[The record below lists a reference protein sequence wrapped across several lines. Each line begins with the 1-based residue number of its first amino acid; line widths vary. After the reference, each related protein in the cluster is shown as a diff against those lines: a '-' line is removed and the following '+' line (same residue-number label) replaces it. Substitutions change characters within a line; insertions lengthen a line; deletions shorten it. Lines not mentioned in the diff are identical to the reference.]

1 MQRIGRDSATEN
13 DAAENYKRMQA
24 LMRQMDRLR
33 PYVKPRGKLYRFKTY
48 DELCEFALTRA
59 ARRL

>member
-1 MQRIGRDSATEN
+1 MPRVGQIAATAN
-13 DAAENYKRMQA
+13 DPAANYKRMQA

-33 PYVKPRGKLYRFKTY
+33 PYAKPRGKLYRFKTY
-48 DELCEFALTRA
+48 DDLHEFSLTRA